1 MLRKSMTSQS
11 HIPTTADPIRI
22 AVVGYGYWGPNLVRN
37 FSGLPGCRVTAV
49 CDLDAELL
57 SDALRLYPGIRV
69 TDSVEDMLSGGDI
82 DAVAIA
88 TPVASHFELARRV
101 IESGRHVLIE
111 KPMTSTADESRRLI
125 ELAETAGVVL
135 MVDHTFLY
143 TGAVRKIRELLDS
156 GEMGTPYYFDSE
168 RISLGLLQQDINV
181 VWDLAPHDLSILR
194 FLFDERPESLQA
206 MGYRH
211 VGSERDEMA
220 SLNLHYASGLH
231 AQVRVSW
238 LSPVKVRRTL
248 IGGSRRMV
256 VYDDVEPSEKV
267 RVYDKGVALDMS
279 GEEVTALKPIY
290 RAGDVHIPTLDR
302 SEALQ
307 LEAAHFL
314 ECIQTGA
321 EPLTGGAE
329 GLAVVEWLEAADRSM
344 AAGGQFVSL
353 GS

>member
-1 MLRKSMTSQS
+1 MTSS
-11 HIPTTADPIRI
+11 SEMPDSPTSDPIRI
-22 AVVGYGYWGPNLVRN
+22 AVIGYGYWGPNLVRN
-37 FSGLPGCRVTAV
+37 FSGLEGCQVTAV
-49 CDLDAELL
+49 CDLNPELL
-57 SDALRLYPGIRV
+57 AAASRLYPAIRV
-69 TDSVEDMLSGGDI
+69 TDSVEELLAGREI
-82 DAVAIA
+82 DAVSIA
-88 TPVASHFELARRV
+88 TPVATHFELARRV

-111 KPMTSTADESRRLI
+111 KPMTSTSEESRQLI
-125 ELAETAGVVL
+125 DLAASAGVVL

-156 GEMGTPYYFDSE
+156 GELGTPYYFDSE

-181 VWDLAPHDLSILR
+181 VWDLAPHDLSILQY
-194 FLFDERPESLQA
+194 LFDERPESLQA

-211 VGSERDEMA
+211 VGGERDEMA
-220 SLNLHYASGLH
+220 SLNLHYQSGLH

-238 LSPVKVRRTL
+238 LSPVKVRRTM

-267 RVYDKGVALDMS
+267 RVYDKGVALDLAD
-279 GEEVTALKPIY
+279 EEVTALTPIY

-302 SEALQ
+302 AEALQ
-307 LEAAHFL
+307 VEAAHFL
-314 ECIQTGA
+314 DCIHSGR

-344 AAGGQFVSL
+344 AAGGDFVWL